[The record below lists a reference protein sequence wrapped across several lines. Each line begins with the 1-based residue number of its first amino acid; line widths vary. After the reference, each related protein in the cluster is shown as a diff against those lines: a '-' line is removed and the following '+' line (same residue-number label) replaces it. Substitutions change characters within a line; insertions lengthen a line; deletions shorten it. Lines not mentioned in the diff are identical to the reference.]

1 MAVRSST
8 SLSRKPALTG
18 RLLSAVACWLPAAVL
33 VVVAA
38 NQFRLALTEDVSPWS
53 GGGFGMFSSTDA
65 PNNRHL
71 HAFVQNEG
79 IRREVAV
86 PARLEVAVRRATTLP
101 TRQRLGKLGKELASM
116 ESGGRIRW
124 DEIELQVWALTY
136 DPDTLLPEGRLVKT
150 ERFPVAAD

>member
-1 MAVRSST
+1 MSISPGPIR
-8 SLSRKPALTG
+8 
-18 RLLSAVACWLPAAVL
+18 RLLPAAAVWLPALLLVL
-33 VVVAA
+33 VAA
-38 NQFRLALTEDVSPWS
+38 NQFRLAHGENLSPWS

-101 TRQRLGKLGKELASM
+101 TRRRLEKLGEELASL
-116 ESGGRIRW
+116 EAGGRIRW

-136 DPDTLLPEGRLVKT
+136 DPDTLLPEGRLVKR

>member
-1 MAVRSST
+1 MAARSST
-8 SLSRKPALTG
+8 SLSRRPASAG
-18 RLLSAVACWLPAAVL
+18 RLPTTVARWLPAALLVL
-33 VVVAA
+33 VAA
-38 NQFRLALTEDVSPWS
+38 NQFRLAHTEDISPWS

-79 IRREVAV
+79 IRREIAA
-86 PARLEVAVRRATTLP
+86 PADMEVTVRRATTLP
-101 TRQRLGKLGKELASM
+101 TRRRLEKLGEELAAL

-136 DPDTLLPEGRLVKT
+136 DPDTLLPGGRLVKR

>member
-1 MAVRSST
+1 
-8 SLSRKPALTG
+8 LSISPGPIR
-18 RLLSAVACWLPAAVL
+18 RLLPAAAVWLPALLLVL
-33 VVVAA
+33 VAA
-38 NQFRLALTEDVSPWS
+38 NQFRLAHGENLSPWS

-79 IRREVAV
+79 IRREVAI

-101 TRQRLGKLGKELASM
+101 TRRRLEKLGEELASL
-116 ESGGRIRW
+116 EAGGRIRW

-136 DPDTLLPEGRLVKT
+136 DPDTLLPEGRLVKR

>member
-1 MAVRSST
+1 
-8 SLSRKPALTG
+8 
-18 RLLSAVACWLPAAVL
+18 VL
-33 VVVAA
+33 VLVAA
-38 NQFRLALTEDVSPWS
+38 NQFRLAHTEDISPWS

-79 IRREVAV
+79 IRREVV
-86 PARLEVAVRRATTLP
+86 IPDRLEVAVRRATTLP
-101 TRQRLGKLGKELASM
+101 TTRRLGKLGEELASL

-136 DPDTLLPEGRLVKT
+136 DPDTLLPEGRLVER